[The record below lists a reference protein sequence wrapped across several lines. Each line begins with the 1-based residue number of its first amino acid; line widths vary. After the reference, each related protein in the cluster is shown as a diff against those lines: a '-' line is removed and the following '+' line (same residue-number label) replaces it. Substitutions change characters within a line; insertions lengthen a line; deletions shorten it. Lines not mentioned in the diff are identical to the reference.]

1 MKRAGGLTR
10 LVALALPLVF
20 GGCSTYKYFDIHVS
34 FDPKA
39 FTDSSVGE
47 IHHCR
52 VTVSG
57 ADHSEFVIS
66 DCPSMSTVSPLDAGT
81 FEYSSFATSGT
92 MNFELDTFVGLV
104 DKDICQIADGKVTIA
119 VPVTSATTITGN
131 LVVDMNVGPQP
142 SCMPNV
148 TPPTDGSTP

>member
-1 MKRAGGLTR
+1 MKRSGGLTR

-34 FDPKA
+34 FSPTA
-39 FTDSSVGE
+39 FNDASVGQ

-57 ADHSEFVIS
+57 ADKSDFVIS

-104 DKDICQIADGKVTIA
+104 DKTECQSGKGSVAI
-119 VPVTSATTITGN
+119 PVTGATTIPGN

-148 TPPTDGSTP
+148 TPPSDGSTP